1 MRGEVILEVEL
12 VVVEECWR
20 YWDGR
25 LSLVCFLLALA
36 VRVVYDRLVVV
47 SPEAL
52 TRADLR
58 VQAVV
63 LVNNLPVKQYQ
74 LIYMIA
80 SQVEEE
86 GGEREKD
93 GG

>member
-1 MRGEVILEVEL
+1 MMGEVILVL
-12 VVVEECWR
+12 EECWR

-25 LSLVCFLLALA
+25 ASLVYFVLALA

-52 TRADLR
+52 TRVDLS
-58 VQAVV
+58 VQAVMV
-63 LVNNLPVKQYQ
+63 VNNLPVKQYQ

-80 SQVEEE
+80 SQGEEE
-86 GGEREKD
+86 REED
-93 GG
+93 SG